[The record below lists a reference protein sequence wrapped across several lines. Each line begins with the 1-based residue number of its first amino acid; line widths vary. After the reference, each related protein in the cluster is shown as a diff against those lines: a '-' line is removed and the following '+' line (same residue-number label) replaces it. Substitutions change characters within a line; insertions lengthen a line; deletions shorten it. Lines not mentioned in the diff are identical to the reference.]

1 MEKLSI
7 VVIVYNEKGNIRP
20 LTEKIRKDLSS
31 YNYELIFVDD
41 GSTDGTLEE
50 IKEIQGKDLKLVELM
65 KNFGQSS
72 AMAAGIDVATG
83 EYIITMDGDLQNDS
97 ADIPQMLDKLKEENL
112 DLVSGIRKNRQ
123 DGIFFRKLPS
133 RIANMIIRRSTNV
146 KIEDYGCTLKIFK
159 SKIAKNLGLY
169 GELHRFIPVLASLE
183 GARIGQMEVRHHA
196 RKFGKSKYGMGRTL
210 KVISD
215 LILMVFFKRHMQK
228 PMHLFGGIGIVL
240 FFIGV
245 ILNIYLL
252 LLKIAGQDIWG
263 KPLLLLGVILLLA
276 GIQLIT
282 VGVIAELLLRV
293 YYESQQKK
301 PYTIRKVFVNGEEME
316 K

>member
-7 VVIVYNEKGNIRP
+7 VVIVYNEKENIRP
-20 LTEKIRKDLSS
+20 LTEKIRTDLSE
-31 YNYELIFVDD
+31 YDYELIFVDD

-50 IKEIQGKDLKLVELM
+50 IKELQGEDLKLVELM
-65 KNFGQSS
+65 RNFGQSS

-97 ADIPQMLDKLKEENL
+97 ADIPQMLEKLKAENL

-146 KIEDYGCTLKIFK
+146 KIQDYGCTLKIFK

-196 RKFGKSKYGMGRTL
+196 RKFGKSKYGIGRTL
-210 KVISD
+210 KVVSD